1 LSAIGTAPATNRYR
15 VMAMRDGR
23 PVVICQPLTAR
34 QAQGFVAGAKIEGYY
49 IERMPDHIRPGVMA
63 H

>member
-1 LSAIGTAPATNRYR
+1 M
-15 VMAMRDGR
+15 VMRDGR
-23 PVVICQPLTAR
+23 PAVVAQPLTAR

-49 IERMPDHIRPGVMA
+49 IERMPDHVRPGAMA

>member
-1 LSAIGTAPATNRYR
+1 
-15 VMAMRDGR
+15 MAMRDGK

-34 QAQGFVAGAKIEGYY
+34 QAQGFVAGARIEGYY
-49 IERMPDHIRPGVMA
+49 IERMPDHIRPGAVA

>member
-1 LSAIGTAPATNRYR
+1 MGAESQTRYR
-15 VMAMRDGR
+15 VMAMRDGK

-34 QAQGFVAGAKIEGYY
+34 QAQTFVAGAKIEGYY